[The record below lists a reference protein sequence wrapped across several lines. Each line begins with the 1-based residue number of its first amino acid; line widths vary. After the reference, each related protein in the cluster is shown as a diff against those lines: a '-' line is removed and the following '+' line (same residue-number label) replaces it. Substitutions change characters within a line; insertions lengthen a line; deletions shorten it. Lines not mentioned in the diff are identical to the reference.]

1 MKGLCQYRHLLG
13 VEGKGPHAYRLGGIA
28 VVDVAL
34 TLVAAGVI
42 CYFSGWSFWV
52 ILLSLFLL
60 GIVLHRLFCV
70 KTTVDKWLFG

>member
-13 VEGKGPHAYRLGGIA
+13 VEGKGAHSYRLAGFA

-34 TLVAAGVI
+34 TVAAAAVI
-42 CYFSGWSFWV
+42 GYFTGWSFWL
-52 ILLSLFLL
+52 ILLTLFLL

-70 KTTVDKWLFG
+70 RTTVDKLLFD